1 MISLSGGGGGYII
14 PAFSRNLL
22 KMKIWQLPPFT
33 NSSQF
38 NTSQLYVRAVAA
50 YLKIIE
56 YRRHE
61 REESTRW
68 GLPLSLGGLG
78 GLPGEKF
85 EFLALLCAFLM
96 VFYAFETRFQS
107 WFFARKDIPWRVRK
121 PNAKQ
126 NRFQIVTICFTFFF
140 SIFLRRYVTYVPAGF
155 GKVLLALILG
165 CHGRIQRGDR
175 GSRPPPPL
183 KNHKKLGYLSNTGPD
198 LLKNHKA
205 TKPAFNVGPLSVR
218 QPLT

>member
-1 MISLSGGGGGYII
+1 
-14 PAFSRNLL
+14 
-22 KMKIWQLPPFT
+22 MKIWQLPPFT

-50 YLKIIE
+50 YLKVV
-56 YRRHE
+56 RRWKSSSTDGTRERGEHE
-61 REESTRW
+61 MGTPPLIRGVR
-68 GLPLSLGGLG
+68 GLPR
-78 GLPGEKF
+78 EKF

-96 VFYAFETRFQS
+96 VFYAFGTRFQS
-107 WFFARKDIPWRVRK
+107 RFFARKDIPWRVRK

-140 SIFLRRYVTYVPAGF
+140 SIFLRLYVTYVPAGF

-175 GSRPPPPL
+175 GSRPPP
-183 KNHKKLGYLSNTGPD
+183 
-198 LLKNHKA
+198 
-205 TKPAFNVGPLSVR
+205 
-218 QPLT
+218 